1 MKSATIKEALMR
13 LSESDPEGLG
23 LLRDQLGEKEFSK
36 CMSHASGFLNS
47 TVTRLLWIPVTER
60 LPPFNETVLATDGK
74 QVLASQRWFTAEDV
88 DDGEGE
94 GYWVAAPEPFDFN
107 GVTHWQ
113 PMPAPPEVK

>member
-1 MKSATIKEALMR
+1 VKSAIIKEALMR
-13 LSESDPEGLG
+13 LSESDPDGLG

-60 LPPFNETVLATDGK
+60 LPPFNEAVLATDGK
-74 QVLASQRWFTAEDV
+74 EVDVAERWSTDPEDAEDA
-88 DDGEGE
+88 GR
-94 GYWVAAPEPFDFN
+94 WVLSPEPFDFK

-113 PMPAPPEVK
+113 PMPAPPED